1 MMSQASLYHNANY
14 LQRCQDTINLALAT
28 HPRLMAV
35 RIDLHFPNNELAA
48 DTKAI
53 TRFIE
58 SLKAKIKANRQR
70 KKKEDPDKRVH
81 DTSLFYIWV
90 REVGE
95 QSERAHYHLV
105 LMLNKDAFCSLG
117 DYRVNPDGNQKPS
130 LSVMIRQA
138 WFSALRLG
146 ASGKQ
151 GALVHFPENPWYWL
165 RADELNSTA
174 YKRFLKRVSY
184 LAKDRTKIYSKE
196 TRSFGCS
203 AGGKPSL

>member
-1 MMSQASLYHNANY
+1 MMSQASLYHNAYY

-53 TRFIE
+53 TRFID
-58 SLKAKIKANRQR
+58 SLKAKLKANRQR

-117 DYRVNPDGNQKPS
+117 DFRANPADKHANPS
-130 LSVMIRQA
+130 LFIMLCQA
-138 WFSALRLG
+138 WCSALKLSNIEKH
-146 ASGKQ
+146 AS
-151 GALVHFPENPWYWL
+151 LVHFPQNPWYWP
-165 RADELNSTA
+165 RAEERHSVD
-174 YKRFLKRVSY
+174 YKGLIKRVSY
-184 LAKDRTKIYSKE
+184 MAKDRTKIYSKE

-203 AGGKPSL
+203 AGGKR

>member
-1 MMSQASLYHNANY
+1 MLSLTSLYHNASS
-14 LQRCQDTINLALAT
+14 LQRCQDTIDLALAT

-53 TRFIE
+53 TRFID
-58 SLKAKIKANRQR
+58 SLKAKLKANRQR

-105 LMLNKDAFCSLG
+105 LMLNKDAFCSVG
-117 DYRVNPDGNQKPS
+117 DFKANPADKHERPS
-130 LSVMIRQA
+130 LFVMACQA
-138 WFSALRLG
+138 WCSALKLEAVKNN
-146 ASGKQ
+146 AS
-151 GALVHFPENPWYWL
+151 LVHFPQNPWYWL
-165 RADELNSTA
+165 KLDERNSTD
-174 YKRFLKRVSY
+174 YKGFLERVSY
-184 LAKDRTKIYSKE
+184 LAKDRTKIYSKAA
-196 TRSFGCS
+196 RSFGCS
-203 AGGKPSL
+203 AGGKR